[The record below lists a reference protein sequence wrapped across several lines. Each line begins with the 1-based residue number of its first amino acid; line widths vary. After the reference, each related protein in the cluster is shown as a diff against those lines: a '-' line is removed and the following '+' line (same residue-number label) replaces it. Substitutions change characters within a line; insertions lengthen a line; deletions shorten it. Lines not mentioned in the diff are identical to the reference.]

1 MENAPVVVDSPKNLL
16 YNGRMKHFIAILCVF
31 LSGCATIGEIEGLG
45 KVGEVLR
52 AAEST
57 RIVLGGIPRPSSS
70 AAVVNRTQGELRSLA
85 EKQDR
90 LELSNLP
97 QTIAQIKYIE
107 ENMRSV
113 GEGIGK

>member
-1 MENAPVVVDSPKNLL
+1 MKCSILLLIVV
-16 YNGRMKHFIAILCVF
+16 

-57 RIVLGGIPRPSSS
+57 RIVLGGTPSRHST
-70 AAVVNRTQGELRSLA
+70 APVVNRTMGEINSLG

-90 LELSNLP
+90 LRIENLP
-97 QTIAQIKYIE
+97 KTVAQIKYIE
-107 ENMRSV
+107 ENMRSI
-113 GEGIGK
+113 GEGLGL